1 MQGAEFVRRR
11 ETTASVRFVNAL
23 LAGMMLWIISG
34 CGSIGPTNVNRDRFD
49 YITAISESWKKQTLL
64 NVVKLRYGDTPGLS
78 GGGPSDQ
85 RV

>member
-1 MQGAEFVRRR
+1 MRRR

-34 CGSIGPTNVNRDRFD
+34 CGSIGPTSVNRDRFD
-49 YITAISESWKKQTLL
+49 YITAISDSWKKQTLL
-64 NVVKLRYGDTPGLS
+64 EHRQAPVCGLAGLY

-85 RV
+85 RL

>member
-1 MQGAEFVRRR
+1 MRRR

-34 CGSIGPTNVNRDRFD
+34 CGSVGPTNVNRDRFD

-64 NVVKLRYGDTPGLS
+64 NVVKLRYGDTPS
-78 GGGPSDQ
+78 FW
-85 RV
+85 RWAK